1 MVHQLRVDAT
11 AAIINPRSRRTT
23 KRMHFYKLLRDERE
37 LLQITAAHR
46 AAVIAEM
53 WGRMQVPNAR
63 AVVRVCVAAFV
74 RGCVC
79 GCVVMWLCVCVWL
92 CVCGCAL
99 QADSGPDTKQSIINI
114 IIVTKNSQEQ
124 DKKKMT
130 YWAWGTRAPS
140 DRNRCS

>member
-1 MVHQLRVDAT
+1 MEGMVHQLRVDAT

-79 GCVVMWLCVCVWL
+79 GCVVMWLCVCGCVCVVVWL
-92 CVCGCAL
+92 CVWLCLCGCVCGCVCVVVCVWL
-99 QADSGPDTKQSIINI
+99 
-114 IIVTKNSQEQ
+114 
-124 DKKKMT
+124 
-130 YWAWGTRAPS
+130 
-140 DRNRCS
+140 